1 MLRTY
6 KAIIRNNYVEWDNDI
21 HEIINSDNP
30 VSVYIT
36 ILDEPKP
43 DNNVERG
50 KCMVSPLNKL
60 VKMKAFGD
68 VDDPVEFIREMRQ
81 ERELPGRQ
89 DAD

>member
-6 KAIIRNNYVEWDNDI
+6 KAIIRNNCVEWDNDI

-43 DNNVERG
+43 DINVERG
-50 KCMVSPLNKL
+50 KCMVSALNKL
-60 VKMKAFGD
+60 VKKKAFGD